1 MKRRALALLLL
12 ALMPARADA
21 QSVATGISRD
31 TVRVGDPVRVILRI
45 DGVPAN
51 ADIVLPD
58 SLATIDD
65 VENAGRLRMRRDT
78 MANGMTRITA
88 AYPVVLWRPGEAV
101 LPAVPMQIRTDGR
114 ERTVQVALPTI
125 TVLSVLPADTTNI
138 EAKPAKDVWGANR
151 VWWPYVLL
159 AALLVALVALA
170 WWWYRRRQQ
179 QVDVAFPDVPA
190 IDPRQFALQQL
201 QQIREQRLIEHG
213 HYKQYYILLSE
224 ALRGFAAALEPDW
237 STDLTTDELA
247 PRLKRRPEANPLLRL
262 LRSADHVKFARYQ
275 PNPTEARTD
284 LDDAVGWVGA
294 FDRRAEPPAEA
305 A

>member
-1 MKRRALALLLL
+1 MKRPLVLLCVLAALPMQAQ
-12 ALMPARADA
+12 A

-45 DGVPAN
+45 DGVAAN
-51 ADIVLPD
+51 TEIVLPD
-58 SLATIDD
+58 SLATVDE
-65 VENAGRLRMRRDT
+65 VENAGSLRMRRDT

-101 LPAVPMQIRTDGR
+101 LPAIPMQVRTDGR
-114 ERTVQVALPTI
+114 ERTMQVTLPTI
-125 TVLSVLPADTTNI
+125 NVLSVLPADTSNI

-151 VWWPYVLL
+151 VWWPLILIVLLLLAL
-159 AALLVALVALA
+159 AALAY
-170 WWWYRRRQQ
+170 WWYRRRK
-179 QVDVAFPDVPA
+179 QVELVIPDTPQ
-190 IDPRQFALQQL
+190 IDPRQRALQQL
-201 QQIREQRLIEHG
+201 QLIREQRLIEHG
-213 HYKQYYILLSE
+213 QYKQYYVLLSE

-262 LRSADHVKFARYQ
+262 LRSADTVKFARYQ

-284 LDDAVGWVGA
+284 LDDAMGWVGS
-294 FDRRAEPPAEA
+294 FNRREEPPAEA